1 MSGYGFAL
9 GMSNS
14 QGGRMSN
21 NRPPTAFSTVN
32 GGMGSMSSQAPRKS
46 IAMAETDYFKKISIK
61 EFTQNKIAEAARNS
75 MVSPMR
81 GSVTGKQPRQGPYGA
96 KPTMCNERLEMHSET
111 MDDDN

>member
-1 MSGYGFAL
+1 
-9 GMSNS
+9 
-14 QGGRMSN
+14 
-21 NRPPTAFSTVN
+21 
-32 GGMGSMSSQAPRKS
+32 MSSQAPRKS

-75 MVSPMR
+75 IVSPMR

-111 MDDDN
+111 MNDDNQVPVAKRCILLLGGENDDEEVPLDNAHP